1 MFSRNDRSRVT
12 VARGSALEMEF
23 KRGRFRLSL
32 FSDQPELGEQLPPK
46 QDWTLCAQSP
56 FCSWPPFP
64 GPHLPSPR
72 FPLLPC
78 LALPRALEQW

>member
-32 FSDQPELGEQLPPK
+32 FSDQPEVSARIPPSLPLP
-46 QDWTLCAQSP
+46 DSRSRGRLYPALAHAGGRGRCWLCPNPWWLS
-56 FCSWPPFP
+56 
-64 GPHLPSPR
+64 
-72 FPLLPC
+72 
-78 LALPRALEQW
+78 